1 MKTKEIIIIIIAMIL
16 AYFVTNILWVVAR
29 FLVQTAFFLLIAYI
43 VYIFL
48 RKYINEY

>member
-1 MKTKEIIIIIIAMIL
+1 MKTKEIIIVIIAMIL
-16 AYFVTNILWVVAR
+16 AYFLINILWIVAR